1 MHRTRC
7 SANGIALARLRQAL
21 VPASDLDRHTRA
33 PRGAARTPGVTGI
46 QDCGKLD
53 IHWPP
58 ARPPRVAALMMEA
71 TLVIDGTEC
80 GFQGKLSEAYDGVLC
95 QQWRGAWDGVGS
107 KGVLKL
113 Q

>member
-1 MHRTRC
+1 MTGRITYTL
-7 SANGIALARLRQAL
+7 SGW
-21 VPASDLDRHTRA
+21 
-33 PRGAARTPGVTGI
+33 AAR
-46 QDCGKLD
+46 
-53 IHWPP
+53 
-58 ARPPRVAALMMEA
+58 RMEA

-95 QQWRGAWDGVGS
+95 QQWRGAWNGVGS

>member
-1 MHRTRC
+1 MARPRLS
-7 SANGIALARLRQAL
+7 SATPPSPTWRGSLR
-21 VPASDLDRHTRA
+21 
-33 PRGAARTPGVTGI
+33 RGSPGI

-53 IHWPP
+53 IQRPP
-58 ARPPRVAALMMEA
+58 ARSPRVAALMMEA